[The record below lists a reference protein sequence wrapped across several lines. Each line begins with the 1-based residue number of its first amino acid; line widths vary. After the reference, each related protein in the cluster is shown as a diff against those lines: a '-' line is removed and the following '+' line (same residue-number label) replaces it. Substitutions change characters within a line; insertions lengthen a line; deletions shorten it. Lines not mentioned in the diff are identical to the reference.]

1 MINIRK
7 LLILI
12 LLNGCALAGFAQ
24 QDTAPGLPVT
34 ARCPAGSSRY
44 PLVLYITGDGGM
56 KKFSA
61 DMISTFTR
69 KGYAVV
75 ALNALKY
82 FWARKTPQR
91 AGADVA
97 ALLRY
102 YGKQWGHQ
110 TFLLAGYSFGADVLP
125 FIYNNLPD
133 ELRGQ
138 TQQLVLLSP
147 SKFTSMEIHV
157 TDMLGRASRSGMS
170 VTAAINRI
178 TEKPLLLLFGEDEQG
193 LDVRELSIRQY
204 RRMVLPGGHRYN
216 DDAETVVSEILRHQA
231 MD

>member
-1 MINIRK
+1 MMNIRK
-7 LLILI
+7 LFMLISMHL
-12 LLNGCALAGFAQ
+12 CTLAVFAQ
-24 QDTAPGLPVT
+24 QDTVPKLPVT

-61 DMISTFTR
+61 DMINTFTR

-82 FWARKTPQR
+82 FWAKKTPQR
-91 AGADVA
+91 AGADLA
-97 ALLRY
+97 ALLRH

-125 FIYNNLPD
+125 FIYNSLPG
-133 ELRGQ
+133 ELQVR

-147 SKFTSMEIHV
+147 SRFTGMEIHV
-157 TDMLGRASRSGMS
+157 TDMLGRTSRSGMS
-170 VTAAINRI
+170 VAAAINRI
-178 TEKPLLLLFGEDEQG
+178 KEKPLLLLFGKDEKEF
-193 LDVRELSIRQY
+193 DMRELSIHQY
-204 RRMVLPGGHRYN
+204 RRLVLPGGHRYN
-216 DDAETVVSEILRHQA
+216 DDPEMVVSEIIRHRTPG
-231 MD
+231 